1 MKSIYIYA
9 VIIAVG
15 VSVALAFMQQG
26 VTNEAKAQYNN
37 SNINAREVTV
47 TGFASR
53 VIKPDK
59 VVLTLTVENEDAKIS
74 DAIKNNATSV
84 SKVIEVLK
92 SLGIN
97 DEQITTSQYSV
108 NPVYSLEQVGDIE
121 CSHYTPPRKEC
132 LVGYRATYVLTIT
145 MDSDANIG
153 KVVDAVSE
161 AGVTSITGIGFTLS
175 EELHKSVM
183 DELIKDAVEDAK
195 SKAEKLLMPLGESI
209 GKVKSIR
216 YYPGYYYPYFSAP
229 QFAPLYAGLATPIYV
244 ETKQIDVSVEVT
256 FLIEGQ

>member
-37 SNINAREVTV
+37 NSNINSREVTV

-97 DEQITTSQYSV
+97 DEHIATSQYSV
-108 NPVYSLEQVGDIE
+108 NPVYSLERVGDIE

-175 EELHKSVM
+175 EELRKSVM

-209 GKVKSIR
+209 GKVKSMR
-216 YYPGYYYPYFSAP
+216 YYSDYYYPYFSAP
-229 QFAPLYAGLATPIYV
+229 RFTPLYAGQATPIYV
-244 ETKQIDVSVEVT
+244 ETKQINVSVEVT
-256 FLIEGQ
+256 FLIEG

>member
-37 SNINAREVTV
+37 SNINSREVTV

-108 NPVYSLEQVGDIE
+108 NPVYSLERVGDIE
-121 CSHYTPPRKEC
+121 CSHYAPPRKEC

-175 EELHKSVM
+175 EELRKSVM

-209 GKVKSIR
+209 GKVKSMR
-216 YYPGYYYPYFSAP
+216 YYSDYYYPYFSAP
-229 QFAPLYAGLATPIYV
+229 RFTPLYAGLATPIYV
-244 ETKQIDVSVEVT
+244 ETEQINVSVEVT
-256 FLIEGQ
+256 FLIEG